1 MTSSRPTSG
10 THSTWTRSSRRC
22 SSICSTQ
29 KRQRGG
35 WGWGSPLR
43 APPSPRLLELAW
55 ASYEGRN
62 LGFVTCSAMSTRL
75 VPPCIWVWLLP
86 ASDLLPFSTKD
97 AGAAMGLCCLGIRV
111 SWSGHKG
118 TRDRLPS
125 CPSRS
130 SKLRRCKCLS
140 RFQML
145 KTFPG
150 TLLSPFPMLFQTL
163 KHDCWISYGHLRAAD
178 TEFSLRAPKHQTHS
192 VQ

>member
-1 MTSSRPTSG
+1 
-10 THSTWTRSSRRC
+10 
-22 SSICSTQ
+22 
-29 KRQRGG
+29 
-35 WGWGSPLR
+35 
-43 APPSPRLLELAW
+43 
-55 ASYEGRN
+55 
-62 LGFVTCSAMSTRL
+62 
-75 VPPCIWVWLLP
+75 
-86 ASDLLPFSTKD
+86 
-97 AGAAMGLCCLGIRV
+97 MGLCCLGIRV

-150 TLLSPFPMLFQTL
+150 TLLSPFPMLLQTL

-178 TEFSLRAPKHQTHS
+178 TGI
-192 VQ
+192 